1 MHLVS
6 LQQLLALQNALVLIV
21 FCLDL
26 AEPERQPRDF
36 ARQVYQWSGFATQL
50 GAMTGTAIIFP
61 LVFFRED
68 IFTS

>member
-1 MHLVS
+1 MDFTES
-6 LQQLLALQNALVLIV
+6 
-21 FCLDL
+21 
-26 AEPERQPRDF
+26 ERQQRDF

-68 IFTS
+68 LFTS